1 MNIAFTINGRVA
13 YPNYSQGISL
23 VSARE
28 NDQRFNRTTLSEA
41 LVFVGQDYDWI
52 VAQPFDT
59 KFIVH
64 MEAGNFTWD
73 GVFWKTDCQF
83 DADGKTCEVTPD
95 PYDHYKAVLDGYE
108 KEFDLVKLAPASA
121 TCQMKKRDVIQ
132 VYAVTDSVGDHIL
145 TNFVGGSSWEQ
156 DIVVAESEVTPY
168 KLTHNWHFSLQR
180 SVFAYQIGDG
190 DYKGFYYGDPFT
202 TLSSTVLHFRGTGS
216 ELRLWIELV
225 NIGDEQHYFLKR
237 GLYALNTGVV
247 IPGTYAETDI
257 YTTAQLPFQ
266 DVREITIG
274 DGNTATARTADI
286 YARFLTSEDNPTAEQ
301 RPTED
306 IIEYSLNYP
315 KVYAGQLGPNPE
327 ETFVVSTALQ
337 TEPTEWGKNSYG
349 YYFVRPDP
357 LNNIDYIPFARST
370 WSPFSLWIWG
380 GPVLGGWDYPYTL
393 NDAYPLEDAIN
404 VLLNEITGDSGKP
417 VTFVVTESLFLN
429 GDSPLRTGRKLLI
442 AQLTNVKK
450 TYYQNAAQT
459 GKITLKQIFDMLKA
473 CFHAYWFIDPD
484 GHLRI
489 EHAMW
494 FINGGT
500 YQTDS
505 RTPAVDLTALFNPRN
520 SHTWDFGQNSYTFDK
535 ISLPERTELSYA
547 TSQTLPFNGLPIQ
560 YTSGFVKKGQT
571 DRVTVSNFYAD
582 VDWLISG
589 ASKTGDEGWVVIDA
603 EDNNGVY
610 SCPVNALNYEWGNF
624 FPQNI
629 YMTFAYL
636 ENTFFAYDMSAP
648 GVELQGGYSIACEDT
663 IKAKTQEVTFPQD
676 SALLE
681 FSLIRT
687 GIGTGE
693 IDTITYS
700 ILSGSANAELK
711 LPTEDE

>member
-121 TCQMKKRDVIQ
+121 TCQMKKRNIVQ

-156 DIVVAESEVTPY
+156 DIAVAESEVTPA
-168 KLTHNWHFSLQR
+168 KLTGDWHFSLQK
-180 SVFAYQIGDG
+180 SIFAYQIGEG
-190 DYKGFYYGDPFT
+190 PYQGLYYGTKYSTLT
-202 TLSSTVLHFRGTGS
+202 TTPLVFQGTFYNLKIWMHQYSG
-216 ELRLWIELV
+216 
-225 NIGDEQHYFLKR
+225 GGGYAYYFER
-237 GLYALNTGVV
+237 ALFDKDTDTQ
-247 IPGTYAETDI
+247 IPGTLAQTNYG
-257 YTTAQLPFQ
+257 TTATLPYQ
-266 DVREITIG
+266 DSFTIG
-274 DGNTATARTADI
+274 GGYTCTGRSADI
-286 YARFLTSEDNPTAEQ
+286 YARIICAEDNQTAAL
-301 RPTED
+301 RPTDD
-306 IIEYSLNYP
+306 IVEYNLNYP
-315 KVYAGQLGPNPE
+315 KVYSASIGSADDTFIIS
-327 ETFVVSTALQ
+327 TFVQ

-404 VLLNEITGDSGKP
+404 VLLGEITGNSGKP
-417 VTFVVTESLFLN
+417 VTFDVTESLFLN
-429 GDSPLRTGRKLLI
+429 GGSPLRTGRKLLI

-676 SALLE
+676 SALPE

>member
-121 TCQMKKRDVIQ
+121 TCQMKKRNIVQ

-156 DIVVAESEVTPY
+156 DIAVAESEVTPA
-168 KLTHNWHFSLQR
+168 KLTGDWHFSLQK
-180 SVFAYQIGDG
+180 SIFAYQIGEG
-190 DYKGFYYGDPFT
+190 PYQGLYYGTKYSTLT
-202 TLSSTVLHFRGTGS
+202 TTPLVFQGTFYNLKIWMHQYSG
-216 ELRLWIELV
+216 
-225 NIGDEQHYFLKR
+225 GGGYAYYFER
-237 GLYALNTGVV
+237 ALFDKDTDTQ
-247 IPGTYAETDI
+247 IPGTLAQTNYG
-257 YTTAQLPFQ
+257 TTATLPYQ
-266 DVREITIG
+266 DSFTIG
-274 DGNTATARTADI
+274 GGYTCTGRSADI
-286 YARFLTSEDNPTAEQ
+286 YARIICAEDNQTAAL
-301 RPTED
+301 RPTDD
-306 IIEYSLNYP
+306 IVEYNLNYP
-315 KVYAGQLGPNPE
+315 KVYSASIGSADDTFIIS
-327 ETFVVSTALQ
+327 TFVQ

-404 VLLNEITGDSGKP
+404 VLLGEITGNSGKP
-417 VTFVVTESLFLN
+417 VTFDVTESLFLN
-429 GDSPLRTGRKLLI
+429 GGSPLRTGRKLLI

-489 EHAMW
+489 EHALW

-603 EDNNGVY
+603 EDNGGVY

-663 IKAKTQEVTFPQD
+663 VKAKTQEVTFPQD
-676 SALLE
+676 SALPE

>member
-121 TCQMKKRDVIQ
+121 TCQMKKRNIVQ

-156 DIVVAESEVTPY
+156 DIAVAESEVTPA
-168 KLTHNWHFSLQR
+168 KLTGDWHFSLQK
-180 SVFAYQIGDG
+180 SIFAYQIGEG
-190 DYKGFYYGDPFT
+190 PYQGLYYGTKYSTLT
-202 TLSSTVLHFRGTGS
+202 TTPLVFQGTFYNLKIWMHQYSG
-216 ELRLWIELV
+216 
-225 NIGDEQHYFLKR
+225 GGGYAYYFER
-237 GLYALNTGVV
+237 ALFDKDTDTQ
-247 IPGTYAETDI
+247 IPGTLAQTNYG
-257 YTTAQLPFQ
+257 TTATLPYQ
-266 DVREITIG
+266 DSFTIG
-274 DGNTATARTADI
+274 GGYTCTGRSADI
-286 YARFLTSEDNPTAEQ
+286 YARIICAEDNQTAAL

-306 IIEYSLNYP
+306 IVEYNLNYP
-315 KVYAGQLGPNPE
+315 KVYSASIGSADDTFIIS
-327 ETFVVSTALQ
+327 TFVQ

-404 VLLNEITGDSGKP
+404 VLLGEITGNSGKP
-417 VTFVVTESLFLN
+417 VTFDVTESLFLN
-429 GDSPLRTGRKLLI
+429 GGSPLRTGRKLLI

-489 EHAMW
+489 EHALW

-603 EDNNGVY
+603 EDNGGVY

-663 IKAKTQEVTFPQD
+663 VKAKTQEVTFPQD
-676 SALLE
+676 SALPE

>member
-121 TCQMKKRDVIQ
+121 TCQMKKRNIVQ

-156 DIVVAESEVTPY
+156 DIAVAESEVTPA
-168 KLTHNWHFSLQR
+168 KLTGDWHFSLQK
-180 SVFAYQIGDG
+180 SIFAYQIGEG
-190 DYKGFYYGDPFT
+190 PYQGLYYGTKYSTLT
-202 TLSSTVLHFRGTGS
+202 TTPLVFQGTFYNLKIWMHQYSG
-216 ELRLWIELV
+216 
-225 NIGDEQHYFLKR
+225 GGGYAYYFER
-237 GLYALNTGVV
+237 ALFDKDTDTQ
-247 IPGTYAETDI
+247 IPGTLAQTNYG
-257 YTTAQLPFQ
+257 TTATLPYQ
-266 DVREITIG
+266 DSFTIG
-274 DGNTATARTADI
+274 GGYTCTGRSADI
-286 YARFLTSEDNPTAEQ
+286 YARIICAEDNQTAAL

-306 IIEYSLNYP
+306 IVEYNLNYP
-315 KVYAGQLGPNPE
+315 KVYSASIGSADDTFIIS
-327 ETFVVSTALQ
+327 TFVQ

-404 VLLNEITGDSGKP
+404 VLLGEITGNSGKP
-417 VTFVVTESLFLN
+417 VTFDVTESLFLN
-429 GDSPLRTGRKLLI
+429 GGSPLRTGRKLLI

-489 EHAMW
+489 EHALW

-603 EDNNGVY
+603 EDNDGVY

-663 IKAKTQEVTFPQD
+663 VKAKTQEVTFPQD
-676 SALLE
+676 SALPE

>member
-121 TCQMKKRDVIQ
+121 TCQMKKRNIVQ

-156 DIVVAESEVTPY
+156 DIAVAESEVTPA
-168 KLTHNWHFSLQR
+168 KLTGDWHFSLQK
-180 SVFAYQIGDG
+180 SIFAYQIGEG
-190 DYKGFYYGDPFT
+190 PYQGLYYGTKYSTLT
-202 TLSSTVLHFRGTGS
+202 TTPLVFQGTFYNLKIWMHQYSG
-216 ELRLWIELV
+216 
-225 NIGDEQHYFLKR
+225 GGGYAYYFER
-237 GLYALNTGVV
+237 ALFDKDTDTQ
-247 IPGTYAETDI
+247 IPGTLAQTNYG
-257 YTTAQLPFQ
+257 TTATLPYQ
-266 DVREITIG
+266 DSFTIG
-274 DGNTATARTADI
+274 GGYTCTGRSADI
-286 YARFLTSEDNPTAEQ
+286 YARIICAEDNQTAAL
-301 RPTED
+301 RPTDD
-306 IIEYSLNYP
+306 IVEYNLNYP
-315 KVYAGQLGPNPE
+315 KVYSASIGPADDTFIIS
-327 ETFVVSTALQ
+327 TFVQ

-404 VLLNEITGDSGKP
+404 VLLDEITGDSGKP
-417 VTFVVTESLFLN
+417 VTFDVTESLFLN

-603 EDNNGVY
+603 EDNDGVY

-663 IKAKTQEVTFPQD
+663 VKAKTQEVTFPQD
-676 SALLE
+676 SALPE

>member
-121 TCQMKKRDVIQ
+121 TCQMKKRNIVQ

-156 DIVVAESEVTPY
+156 DIAVAESEVTPA
-168 KLTHNWHFSLQR
+168 KLTGDWHFSLQK
-180 SVFAYQIGDG
+180 SIFAYQIGEG
-190 DYKGFYYGDPFT
+190 PYQGLYYGTKYSTLT
-202 TLSSTVLHFRGTGS
+202 TTPLVFQGTFYNLKIWMHQYSG
-216 ELRLWIELV
+216 
-225 NIGDEQHYFLKR
+225 GGGYAYYFER
-237 GLYALNTGVV
+237 ALFDKDTDTQ
-247 IPGTYAETDI
+247 IPGTLAQTNYG
-257 YTTAQLPFQ
+257 TTATLPYQ
-266 DVREITIG
+266 DSFTIG
-274 DGNTATARTADI
+274 GGYTCTGRSADI
-286 YARFLTSEDNPTAEQ
+286 YARIICAEDNQTAAL

-306 IIEYSLNYP
+306 IVEYNLNYP
-315 KVYAGQLGPNPE
+315 KVYSASIGPADDTFIIS
-327 ETFVVSTALQ
+327 TFVQ

-404 VLLNEITGDSGKP
+404 VLLDEITGDSGKP
-417 VTFVVTESLFLN
+417 VTFDVTESLFLN

-603 EDNNGVY
+603 EDNGGVY

-676 SALLE
+676 SALPE

>member
-28 NDQRFNRTTLSEA
+28 SDQRFNRTTLSEA

-83 DADGKTCEVTPD
+83 DADGKTCEVTPE

-121 TCQMKKRDVIQ
+121 TCQMKKRDIVQ
-132 VYAVTDSVGDHIL
+132 VYAVSDSVGDHIL

-156 DIVVAESEVTPY
+156 DIAVAESEVTPA
-168 KLTHNWHFSLQR
+168 KLTGDWHFSLQK
-180 SVFAYQIGDG
+180 SIFAYQIGEG
-190 DYKGFYYGDPFT
+190 PYQGLYYGTKYSTLT
-202 TLSSTVLHFRGTGS
+202 TTP
-216 ELRLWIELV
+216 LV
-225 NIGDEQHYFLKR
+225 FQGPTYNLKIWMHQYSGGGGYAYYFER
-237 GLYALNTGVV
+237 ALFDKDADTQ
-247 IPGTYAETDI
+247 IPGTLAQTNYG
-257 YTTAQLPFQ
+257 TTATLPYQ
-266 DVREITIG
+266 DSFTIG
-274 DGNTATARTADI
+274 GGYTCTGRSADI
-286 YARFLTSEDNPTAEQ
+286 YARIICAEDNQTAAL
-301 RPTED
+301 RPTDD
-306 IIEYSLNYP
+306 IVEYNLNYP
-315 KVYAGQLGPNPE
+315 KVYSASIGPADDTFIIS
-327 ETFVVSTALQ
+327 TFVQ

-404 VLLNEITGDSGKP
+404 VLLDEITGDSGKP
-417 VTFVVTESLFLN
+417 VTFDVTESLFLN

-489 EHAMW
+489 EHALW

-603 EDNNGVY
+603 EDNGGVY

-676 SALLE
+676 SALPE

>member
-121 TCQMKKRDVIQ
+121 TCQMKKRNIVQ

-156 DIVVAESEVTPY
+156 DIAVAESEVTPA
-168 KLTHNWHFSLQR
+168 KLTGDWHFSLQK
-180 SVFAYQIGDG
+180 SIFAYQIGEG
-190 DYKGFYYGDPFT
+190 PYQGLYYGTKYSTLT
-202 TLSSTVLHFRGTGS
+202 TTPLVFQGTFYNLKIWMHQYSG
-216 ELRLWIELV
+216 
-225 NIGDEQHYFLKR
+225 GGGYAYYFER
-237 GLYALNTGVV
+237 ALFDKDTDTQ
-247 IPGTYAETDI
+247 IPGTLAQTNYG
-257 YTTAQLPFQ
+257 TTATLPYQ
-266 DVREITIG
+266 DSFTIG
-274 DGNTATARTADI
+274 GGYTCTGRSADI
-286 YARFLTSEDNPTAEQ
+286 YARIICAEDNQTAAL

-306 IIEYSLNYP
+306 IVEYNLNYP
-315 KVYAGQLGPNPE
+315 KVYSASIGSADDTFIIS
-327 ETFVVSTALQ
+327 TFVQ

-404 VLLNEITGDSGKP
+404 VLLGEITGNSGKP
-417 VTFVVTESLFLN
+417 VTFDVTESLFLN

-676 SALLE
+676 SALPE

>member
-121 TCQMKKRDVIQ
+121 TCQMKKRNIVQ

-156 DIVVAESEVTPY
+156 DIAVAESEVTPA
-168 KLTHNWHFSLQR
+168 KLTGDWHFSLQK
-180 SVFAYQIGDG
+180 SIFAYQIGEG
-190 DYKGFYYGDPFT
+190 PYQGLYYGTKYSTLT
-202 TLSSTVLHFRGTGS
+202 TTPLVFQGTFYNLKIWMHQYSG
-216 ELRLWIELV
+216 
-225 NIGDEQHYFLKR
+225 GGGYAYYFER
-237 GLYALNTGVV
+237 ALFDKDTDTQ
-247 IPGTYAETDI
+247 IPGTLAQTNYG
-257 YTTAQLPFQ
+257 TTATLPYQ
-266 DVREITIG
+266 DSFTIG
-274 DGNTATARTADI
+274 GGYTCTGRSADI
-286 YARFLTSEDNPTAEQ
+286 YARVICAEDNQTAAL
-301 RPTED
+301 RPTDD
-306 IIEYSLNYP
+306 IVEYNLNYP
-315 KVYAGQLGPNPE
+315 KVYSASIGSADDTFIIS
-327 ETFVVSTALQ
+327 TFVQ

-404 VLLNEITGDSGKP
+404 VLLSEITGDSGKP
-417 VTFVVTESLFLN
+417 VTFDVMESLFLN

-676 SALLE
+676 SALPE

>member
-121 TCQMKKRDVIQ
+121 TCQMKKRNIVQ

-156 DIVVAESEVTPY
+156 DIAVAESEVTPA
-168 KLTHNWHFSLQR
+168 KLTGDWHFSLQK
-180 SVFAYQIGDG
+180 SIFAYQIGEG
-190 DYKGFYYGDPFT
+190 PYQGLYYGTKYSTLT
-202 TLSSTVLHFRGTGS
+202 TTPLVFQGTFYNLKIWMHQYSG
-216 ELRLWIELV
+216 
-225 NIGDEQHYFLKR
+225 GGGYAYYFER
-237 GLYALNTGVV
+237 ALFDKDTDTQ
-247 IPGTYAETDI
+247 IPGTLAQTNYG
-257 YTTAQLPFQ
+257 TTATLPYQ
-266 DVREITIG
+266 DSFTIG
-274 DGNTATARTADI
+274 GGYTCTGRSADI
-286 YARFLTSEDNPTAEQ
+286 YARIICAEDNQTAAL

-306 IIEYSLNYP
+306 IVEYNLNYP
-315 KVYAGQLGPNPE
+315 KVYSASIGSADDTFIIS
-327 ETFVVSTALQ
+327 TFVQ
-337 TEPTEWGKNSYG
+337 TEPTEWGKNPYG

-404 VLLNEITGDSGKP
+404 VLLGEITGNSGKP
-417 VTFVVTESLFLN
+417 VTFDVTESLFLN

-489 EHAMW
+489 EHALW

-603 EDNNGVY
+603 EDNDGVY

-663 IKAKTQEVTFPQD
+663 VKAKTQEVTFPQD
-676 SALLE
+676 SALPE

>member
-1 MNIAFTINGRVA
+1 
-13 YPNYSQGISL
+13 
-23 VSARE
+23 
-28 NDQRFNRTTLSEA
+28 
-41 LVFVGQDYDWI
+41 
-52 VAQPFDT
+52 
-59 KFIVH
+59 
-64 MEAGNFTWD
+64 MEYN
-73 GVFWKTDCQF
+73 
-83 DADGKTCEVTPD
+83 
-95 PYDHYKAVLDGYE
+95 
-108 KEFDLVKLAPASA
+108 
-121 TCQMKKRDVIQ
+121 
-132 VYAVTDSVGDHIL
+132 
-145 TNFVGGSSWEQ
+145 
-156 DIVVAESEVTPY
+156 
-168 KLTHNWHFSLQR
+168 
-180 SVFAYQIGDG
+180 
-190 DYKGFYYGDPFT
+190 
-202 TLSSTVLHFRGTGS
+202 
-216 ELRLWIELV
+216 
-225 NIGDEQHYFLKR
+225 
-237 GLYALNTGVV
+237 
-247 IPGTYAETDI
+247 
-257 YTTAQLPFQ
+257 
-266 DVREITIG
+266 
-274 DGNTATARTADI
+274 
-286 YARFLTSEDNPTAEQ
+286 
-301 RPTED
+301 
-306 IIEYSLNYP
+306 LNYP
-315 KVYAGQLGPNPE
+315 KVYSASIGSADDTFIIS
-327 ETFVVSTALQ
+327 TFVQ

-404 VLLNEITGDSGKP
+404 VLLDEITGDSGKP
-417 VTFVVTESLFLN
+417 VTFDVTESLFLN

-489 EHAMW
+489 EHALW

-663 IKAKTQEVTFPQD
+663 VKAKTQEVTFPQD
-676 SALLE
+676 SALPE

>member
-121 TCQMKKRDVIQ
+121 TCQMKKRNIVQ

-156 DIVVAESEVTPY
+156 DIAVAESEVTPA
-168 KLTHNWHFSLQR
+168 KLTGDWHFSLQK
-180 SVFAYQIGDG
+180 SIFAYQIGEG
-190 DYKGFYYGDPFT
+190 PYQGLYYGTKYSTLT
-202 TLSSTVLHFRGTGS
+202 TTPLVFQGTFYNLKIWMHQYSG
-216 ELRLWIELV
+216 
-225 NIGDEQHYFLKR
+225 GGGYAYYFER
-237 GLYALNTGVV
+237 ALFDKGTDTQ
-247 IPGTYAETDI
+247 IPGTLAQTNYG
-257 YTTAQLPFQ
+257 TTATLPYQ
-266 DVREITIG
+266 DSLTIG
-274 DGNTATARTADI
+274 GGYTCTGRSADI
-286 YARFLTSEDNPTAEQ
+286 YARIICAEDNQTAAL

-306 IIEYSLNYP
+306 IVEYNLNYP
-315 KVYAGQLGPNPE
+315 KVYSASIGSADDTFIIS
-327 ETFVVSTALQ
+327 TFVQ

-404 VLLNEITGDSGKP
+404 VLLDEITGDSGKP
-417 VTFVVTESLFLN
+417 VTFDVTESLFLN

-489 EHAMW
+489 EHALW

-603 EDNNGVY
+603 EDNGGVY

-676 SALLE
+676 AALPE